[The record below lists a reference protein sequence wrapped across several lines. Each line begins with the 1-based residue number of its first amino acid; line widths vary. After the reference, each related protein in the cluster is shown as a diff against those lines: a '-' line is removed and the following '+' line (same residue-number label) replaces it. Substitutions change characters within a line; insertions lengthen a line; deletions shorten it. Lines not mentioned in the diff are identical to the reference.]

1 MADSDDEE
9 LRQPAEEHQMQRGPV
24 EMEGVTAMLP
34 KLKFLESCTQDT
46 DVAKEVALMAGFK
59 LAVGPRVAF
68 EFYNT
73 IDTRDLDDMVSKSAD
88 TYVYFPEEQFAQVQR
103 TCTCGQGPGQCHH
116 RARHFGR
123 QQDPIAHAESFT
135 GSDRRHIHVGR
146 HHRGRKV
153 FPRTFYSIRLGL

>member
-1 MADSDDEE
+1 MADSDNEE

-73 IDTRDLDDMVSKSAD
+73 IDPRDLDDMVSKSAD
-88 TYVYFPEEQFAQVQR
+88 TVPRLCLLSRR
-103 TCTCGQGPGQCHH
+103 TVRTSAKNLYLWS
-116 RARHFGR
+116 RARAMSSPCPTFWPAARSHCACR
-123 QQDPIAHAESFT
+123 
-135 GSDRRHIHVGR
+135 VV
-146 HHRGRKV
+146 HRE
-153 FPRTFYSIRLGL
+153 